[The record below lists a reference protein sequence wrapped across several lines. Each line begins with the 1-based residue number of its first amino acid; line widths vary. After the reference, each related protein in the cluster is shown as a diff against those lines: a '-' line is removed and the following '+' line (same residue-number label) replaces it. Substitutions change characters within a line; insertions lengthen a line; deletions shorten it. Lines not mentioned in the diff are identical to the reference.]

1 MAKSPIGI
9 VGLGPLQIAMAR
21 RLAGDGARV
30 LVHDLRPEERKPL
43 VSGRPRIEI
52 AGSLADIGAEC
63 ATVITNIDTLD
74 GLMAAIFGT
83 EDRTGFAREL
93 APGSLIIEMSPGSP
107 RHPPRLQGA
116 LGPHAIAVVDARV
129 LTGGPDEALIGTLGI
144 ALGGYID
151 FVERAADLLAPLGR
165 IERTG
170 SLGSARTAAITTALM
185 RARLQ
190 LAEREATTLA
200 EAAGLSPAVIGVLR
214 DAARGTA
221 ASLPMAETTRLLTDI
236 HAGESLAAELGV
248 TSAAEANSP
257 SEGIRTLIRSELSK
271 HGS

>member
-1 MAKSPIGI
+1 MSKSPIGI

-30 LVHDLRPEERKPL
+30 LVHDLRPGERQPL
-43 VSGRPRIEI
+43 VSGRPRIDI
-52 AGSLADIGAEC
+52 AGSLADIGTEC
-63 ATVITNIDTLD
+63 ATVITTFDTLD
-74 GLMAAIFGT
+74 GLMDAIFGT
-83 EDRTGFAREL
+83 EDRAGFAREL

-107 RHPPRLQGA
+107 RLPPRLQGA

-129 LTGGPDEALIGTLGI
+129 LSGGPDEALIGTLGI

-151 FVERAADLLAPLGR
+151 FVERADDVLAPLGR

-170 SLGSARTAAITTALM
+170 SLGSARTAAITTAAM

-190 LAEREATTLA
+190 LAEREAIALA
-200 EAAGLSPAVIGVLR
+200 EAAGLGPAVIGVLR

-221 ASLPMAETTRLLTDI
+221 ATLPIAETTRLLADI
-236 HAGESLAAELGV
+236 RAAEALAAELGI
-248 TSAAEANSP
+248 TERAAVDTDTAHHM
-257 SEGIRTLIRSELSK
+257 G
-271 HGS
+271 HGVPASGS